1 MATDITRDS
10 KSEAIDALEETVN
23 LPDEPQGDR
32 EWLSEFSNAVG
43 RPLTR
48 FAGTLP
54 KKGSSYQ
61 VGESSSSEVLEDSES
76 GQFGQK
82 GFAGVNERW
91 DDVQNL
97 DARIL
102 ELRPES
108 VKVEVLLDR
117 EKRRFQ
123 DRVFPRDLLE
133 GAVPLEEGRCILFRR
148 LKGKGKIKFTFEDGS
163 RVVDEDV
170 FEDKS
175 RFRDLDE
182 FDFDKEL

>member
-1 MATDITRDS
+1 MAADITRDS
-10 KSEAIDALEETVN
+10 KSESTDALKETIN
-23 LPDEPQGDR
+23 LPDEPQGAQD
-32 EWLSEFSNAVG
+32 WLSEFSNAIG
-43 RPLTR
+43 GHWAHLADIPPTKR
-48 FAGTLP
+48 
-54 KKGSSYQ
+54 SSYR
-61 VGESSSSEVLEDSES
+61 VSDSSPSEVLKDSGS

-102 ELRPES
+102 ELRPDS

-117 EKRRFQ
+117 EERHFQ
-123 DRVFPRDLLE
+123 DRIFPRDLLE
-133 GAVPLEEGRCILFRR
+133 GAVPLEEGNYILFRR

-163 RVVDEDV
+163 RVVDKEV

-175 RFRDLDE
+175 RFRDLDDFE
-182 FDFDKEL
+182 FNKEL